1 MVNGSMPRSSS
12 SRTTRIANASE
23 SNPVSCSGRS
33 SWSGASVTFCSSAIC
48 CIAEKILDLT
58 DMEHLTSQEKR
69 LFEPMLESDS
79 GLHDA
84 HVDGPVDRTIVTGFR
99 IAQEQRVAH
108 DRRIE
113 SLADQPLLLL
123 LEGLG
128 DVERPAEP
136 DEDRKRI
143 DRKPAPQLYREDPEI
158 ETLVRHQS
166 RHAGAAVGAGDG
178 DAVGR
183 GVENAGAIPDR
194 VVPLAGRDVL
204 ALPAEGVADPGD
216 EMEVALL
223 IAQHQ
228 IAGAEPG
235 IPFGKDIAQYL
246 LLGLGRVRVALER
259 AAAPIGGADAPD
271 RLADLAGGAGD
282 AEPVV
287 AADRAAAVGI
297 DLYDRGGKAM
307 RQQRR
312 DPADR
317 AGFSFDVEQ
326 RKIAFRRGVEFE
338 DLRNREPPGEPLPD
352 VAAQSVADGQPQPV
366 SGL

>member
-1 MVNGSMPRSSS
+1 
-12 SRTTRIANASE
+12 
-23 SNPVSCSGRS
+23 
-33 SWSGASVTFCSSAIC
+33 
-48 CIAEKILDLT
+48 
-58 DMEHLTSQEKR
+58 MEHLTSQEKR

-84 HVDGPVDRTIVTGFR
+84 RVDGPVDRTIVTGRR

-113 SLADQPLLLL
+113 SLTDQLLLLL

-128 DVERPAEP
+128 GVERPAEP
-136 DEDRKRI
+136 DEDGKRI

-178 DAVGR
+178 DPVGR

-194 VVPLAGRDVL
+194 VVHLAGRDVL
-204 ALPAEGVADPGD
+204 ALPAEGVADPVD
-216 EMEVALL
+216 EMEVARRV
-223 IAQHQ
+223 AQHQ

-235 IPFGKDIAQYL
+235 IAFGKDIAQDL
-246 LLGLGRVRVALER
+246 LRGLGRVRVALER

-297 DLYDRGGKAM
+297 DLHDRGGKAM
-307 RQQRR
+307 
-312 DPADR
+312 
-317 AGFSFDVEQ
+317 
-326 RKIAFRRGVEFE
+326 
-338 DLRNREPPGEPLPD
+338 
-352 VAAQSVADGQPQPV
+352 PQPPRGPGPPPRV
-366 SGL
+366 FLSRLTHKKFFLSPLRIPKPRGNRTPRRPPPD